1 MVDSVPLYIVDIRN
15 EWKHLPSFDSAQK
28 FTYFLMGNRD
38 RRFVRYPSNNKYFK
52 EGQFRFNFSS
62 KNELLTLFTY
72 MRHFRN
78 CTIIV
83 DEADA
88 LFSDNK
94 FKDKLTDV
102 FLGSRNNNVTMVFVA
117 KRPFLIPILVRS
129 QAERYIIFRTEEKRD
144 IDYLETRLSNA
155 FPKNPKDLKQG
166 EAILVEQDTAPQV
179 VQFEKFT
186 GE

>member
-1 MVDSVPLYIVDIRN
+1 MQSINSQSSIEIVQGQRGAGKTNSLKTKMVDNVPLYIVDIRN

-38 RRFVRYPSNNKYFK
+38 RRFVRYPSNNKYYK

-83 DEADA
+83 D
-88 LFSDNK
+88 
-94 FKDKLTDV
+94 
-102 FLGSRNNNVTMVFVA
+102 
-117 KRPFLIPILVRS
+117 
-129 QAERYIIFRTEEKRD
+129 
-144 IDYLETRLSNA
+144 
-155 FPKNPKDLKQG
+155 
-166 EAILVEQDTAPQV
+166 
-179 VQFEKFT
+179 
-186 GE
+186 